1 MGDPQAPRKLI
12 AEAIG
17 AFTLTFVGAGSV
29 MLASSNA
36 NVTLVGV
43 ALAHGLAIGLM
54 IAALGAIS
62 GGHFNPAVTIGFW
75 VTRRIDT
82 VLAAGYVIAQLLG
95 AVIAGLLLLLFFPEG
110 LRNAAHLGAP
120 ALGAGVDFMH
130 AVGIEAVLTFF
141 LVTVIWGTA
150 VDARGPKVVAG
161 LAIGLTI
168 TMDILAAG
176 PLTGAA
182 MNPSRAFGVSLV
194 AGFWDDQLV
203 YWIGPI
209 IGAVAAALLY
219 HYVLIEESPTV
230 PAR

>member
-1 MGDPQAPRKLI
+1 MGDKAPRQLL

-17 AFTLTFVGAGSV
+17 AFTLIFAGTGSV
-29 MLASSNA
+29 MLASANT

-43 ALAHGLAIGLM
+43 ALAHGLAIALM
-54 IAALGAIS
+54 ISALGPIS

-75 VTRRIDT
+75 VTRRIST
-82 VLAAGYVIAQLLG
+82 MLAAAYIIAQLLG
-95 AVIAGLLLLLFFPEG
+95 AIIASLLVMLLFPEG
-110 LRNAAHLGAP
+110 LRNAAHLGSP
-120 ALGAGVDFMH
+120 GLGAGIDFLH

-150 VDARGPKVVAG
+150 VDPRAPKLGG

-176 PLTGAA
+176 PLTGAV
-182 MNPSRAFGVSLV
+182 MNPARALGPMLVSGTWDNMLV
-194 AGFWDDQLV
+194 W
-203 YWIGPI
+203 WIGPI
-209 IGAVAAALLY
+209 IGAVIAALVY
-219 HYVLIEESPTV
+219 HYLLIEEPMTS

>member
-1 MGDPQAPRKLI
+1 MGDKAPRQLL

-17 AFTLTFVGAGSV
+17 AFTLSFAGGGAV
-29 MLASSNA
+29 MLANGNT

-54 IAALGAIS
+54 VLALGGVS

-75 VTRRIDT
+75 VTRRIAT
-82 VLAAGYVIAQLLG
+82 VLAAGYVVAQLLG
-95 AVIAGLLLLLFFPEG
+95 AVVAGLLLFLLFPEG
-110 LRNAAHLGAP
+110 LRTAAHLGTPTLGP
-120 ALGAGVDFMH
+120 ATDFVH

-150 VDARGPKVVAG
+150 VDPRGPSGIAG

-168 TMDILAAG
+168 SMDILAAG
-176 PLTGAA
+176 PLTGAV
-182 MNPSRAFGVSLV
+182 MNPSRGFGTALVS
-194 AGFWDDQLV
+194 GYWNDQLV
-203 YWIGPI
+203 FWIGPV
-209 IGAVAAALLY
+209 IGAVIAALLY
-219 HYVLIEESPTV
+219 HYVLIEEPMTS